1 MLEDICSKMTEK
13 IRSKVKMSDERA
25 EVINFGLLVLLGEVP
40 KIIIILLVAWYFNIL
55 ELTLVTF
62 IATSIY
68 RTQGGGFHLESH
80 IGCLLFSL
88 LVFCGTSFVA
98 KAIVT
103 SNMYLL
109 YTLYGLI
116 FVLDMVVITKYAP
129 ADTEKI
135 PIINGERRRK
145 QKIKSYIAVMIIY
158 TYAVIIS
165 KNQVISNICVLT
177 TLIQSIGM
185 TPIAYKISKCEYGE
199 VSKIEYDIV

>member
-1 MLEDICSKMTEK
+1 MLENICSKMTEK